1 MAEKQN
7 KTERIKE
14 YLLQLIQQD
23 KLPPDGRLPTEK
35 MLCEQFGVS
44 RVPVQAA
51 FAELGRIVN
60 IQRTKGNGTFV
71 KPGRPQ
77 GQKPARSPAST
88 LIPFVMSEENF
99 GAGFWEAAK
108 GAEACLQENGH
119 FLMVRY
125 ARNTPES
132 EREVIESLIE
142 SGMRS
147 MLVLSRSKTP
157 ESAVFYNRLI
167 REGINLV
174 FVDSIYRGVFG
185 DLVSSDNVMGG
196 YLATRHLLQNGY
208 RRPAF
213 LTAKKSYFGSLEERL
228 VGYHMAM
235 DEAGF
240 PQEQHRVFYLEE
252 MDPAGSAYTLSESSE
267 RFARILAHMQERP
280 DALVCENDYMAIT
293 MYRYLQK
300 HDLRIPQDMALV
312 GYDNLP
318 MMANTD
324 VPISS
329 VEQPFYDMGYQAAQ
343 LCLRKK
349 EAPLTGCQHLLIPV
363 TLKERA
369 SSAKKLNGESPLP
382 SKPPMTGWG

>member
-1 MAEKQN
+1 MAEKLN

-14 YLLQLIQQD
+14 YLLQLIEQN

-71 KPGRPQ
+71 RPGTPSKPERAPTD
-77 GQKPARSPAST
+77 T
-88 LIPFVMSEENF
+88 LIPFVLSEENF

-108 GAEACLQENGH
+108 GAEACLQEHGR

-125 ARNTPES
+125 ARNTLES
-132 EREVIESLIE
+132 EREVIGSLLE

-147 MLVLSRSKTP
+147 ILVLSRSKTP

-167 REGINLV
+167 RDGVNLV

-196 YLATRHLLQNGY
+196 YLATTHLLQNGY

-213 LTAKKSYFGSLEERL
+213 ITAKKSYFGSLEERL

-240 PQEQHRVFYLEE
+240 SQDQHRVFYLEE
-252 MDPAGSAYTLSESSE
+252 LTPSTSASTLSESSE
-267 RFARILAHMQERP
+267 RFVRLLLNMKERP

-300 HDLRIPQDMALV
+300 YNVRIPQEMALV

-324 VPISS
+324 VPITS
-329 VEQPFYDMGYQAAQ
+329 VEQPFYDMGYQAAR
-343 LCLRKK
+343 LCLQKK
-349 EAPLTGCQHLLIPV
+349 EGSLKGCQHLLIPV
-363 TLKERA
+363 SLRERA
-369 SSAKKLNGESPLP
+369 SSAKKEAADEFVPVAP
-382 SKPPMTGWG
+382 SLAKWG